1 MVKYFTRDVKP
12 IVAASRQDAAAFTAG
27 DLLFD
32 WKSFEIPKGGAKV
45 VGVTAIIRSKG
56 DAAPTPNN
64 FGLDLIFG
72 KLGTSLGTSN
82 AVGFLS
88 TPQNDILGS
97 VNIATSN
104 FVKSVSTS
112 CTSVASVS
120 GLNINLTPDATTFYV
135 GGIANGAFNFIT
147 LNKFAE
153 SGEAEAET
161 TEEITMAGTDMDVR
175 KHFLEGDV
183 LAIGTSVG
191 APAADSAIGTL
202 RSATT
207 STTITLTTTSTSAVV
222 TNDLLYNT
230 SPIILK
236 LHLQK

>member
-97 VNIATSN
+97 VNIA
-104 FVKSVSTS
+104 
-112 CTSVASVS
+112 
-120 GLNINLTPDATTFYV
+120 
-135 GGIANGAFNFIT
+135 
-147 LNKFAE
+147 
-153 SGEAEAET
+153 
-161 TEEITMAGTDMDVR
+161 
-175 KHFLEGDV
+175 
-183 LAIGTSVG
+183 
-191 APAADSAIGTL
+191 
-202 RSATT
+202 
-207 STTITLTTTSTSAVV
+207 
-222 TNDLLYNT
+222 YNT
-230 SPIILK
+230 KQVCGIWRGRGRDNRRNNNGRYRYGR
-236 LHLQK
+236 